1 MLPSDQYQILKDFA
15 RSNCLQNPR
24 LLTTDELERF
34 TRHKMNAVVEGTVL
48 IEDQEVV
55 LCIGVDERFPEAL
68 PIVFLCPP
76 NALGIIPHVEEGGYI
91 CYLDSEGL
99 LLDVECPIGILQEA
113 VALSIDR
120 LRKGLRGENHQ
131 DFMDEFSAYWQQL
144 NSKMPI
150 LPAFILTNQEV
161 RKIFAY
167 KSGKNYLIVA
177 DDIKTA
183 QAYFNN
189 QKTSLNSLTRHTALY
204 VPLQEETL
212 MIPPQ
217 SNQLWRNY
225 DVREIVRKNRPLA

>member
-48 IEDQEVV
+48 IEDKEVV

-150 LPAFILTNQEV
+150 LPAFILTN
-161 RKIFAY
+161 
-167 KSGKNYLIVA
+167 
-177 DDIKTA
+177 
-183 QAYFNN
+183 
-189 QKTSLNSLTRHTALY
+189 
-204 VPLQEETL
+204 
-212 MIPPQ
+212 
-217 SNQLWRNY
+217 
-225 DVREIVRKNRPLA
+225 